1 MAAAVADVMP
11 AVYSPQKLAKSQLPE
26 SLALKPVP
34 DIVSKLSL
42 QKRPEQI
49 LVGFAAQTGEI
60 VAPAQEKLSRKQLDI
75 IVANPVDRADAGFG
89 SETNQAVIIH
99 RNGDQIPIAP
109 CQKLELAHRLLDF
122 IGQHSS

>member
-1 MAAAVADVMP
+1 
-11 AVYSPQKLAKSQLPE
+11 
-26 SLALKPVP
+26 
-34 DIVSKLSL
+34 VSKLSQ
-42 QKRPEQI
+42 QKRPAQI

-60 VAPAQEKLSRKQLDI
+60 IAPAQEKLSRKQLDI

-89 SETNQAVIIH
+89 SETNQAVMIH
-99 RNGDQIPIAP
+99 RNGDQITIAP